1 MPGNK
6 SGVVLPDPKDIV
18 LLGRNFELGIVA
30 PICIASVSM
39 SSGPSKI
46 YAYLNDFLDD
56 ISFFSMGI
64 PWGQNGSLFVEIALF
79 LKNIAKTMKI

>member
-1 MPGNK
+1 MPGSK

-30 PICIASVSM
+30 PICITSVSM

-56 ISFFSMGI
+56 IIFF
-64 PWGQNGSLFVEIALF
+64 PWGFPEGKMAPF
-79 LKNIAKTMKI
+79 LSK